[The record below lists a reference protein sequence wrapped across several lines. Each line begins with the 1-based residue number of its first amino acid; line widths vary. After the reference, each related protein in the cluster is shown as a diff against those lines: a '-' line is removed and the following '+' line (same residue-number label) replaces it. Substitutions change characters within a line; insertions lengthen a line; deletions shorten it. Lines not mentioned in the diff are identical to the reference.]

1 MKEYKTALDLI
12 KHLTSKGII
21 IENEDYALDKLKK
34 YSYYSIINSYK
45 DVFKDS
51 ENNYYQNVS
60 FEEIYTLY
68 EFDKNLRIIFLK
80 YILEI
85 ELIIKSLI
93 AELLS
98 SKYGITDYLVEDTFD
113 NLVDR
118 TIITENLNKIN
129 EEIDKQKEKHEA
141 IAHYINTYGFIPP
154 FVLVKILTL
163 GEISRL
169 YVMLKQEDRQKI
181 SKEFKISDKVLKQ
194 ILKNL
199 TLVRNNSAHLERL
212 FSFHSKFKISFQYID
227 DSYPKTTSTNIY
239 MIITAMKKILD
250 IDKGKELDNLINL
263 EIESLKNTIKSIDYK
278 KILKIMGFPDE

>member
-1 MKEYKTALDLI
+1 
-12 KHLTSKGII
+12 
-21 IENEDYALDKLKK
+21 
-34 YSYYSIINSYK
+34 
-45 DVFKDS
+45 
-51 ENNYYQNVS
+51 
-60 FEEIYTLY
+60 
-68 EFDKNLRIIFLK
+68 
-80 YILEI
+80 
-85 ELIIKSLI
+85 
-93 AELLS
+93 
-98 SKYGITDYLVEDTFD
+98 
-113 NLVDR
+113 
-118 TIITENLNKIN
+118 
-129 EEIDKQKEKHEA
+129 
-141 IAHYINTYGFIPP
+141 
-154 FVLVKILTL
+154 
-163 GEISRL
+163 
-169 YVMLKQEDRQKI
+169 MLKQEDRQKI